1 MTIRR
6 IFKSSKRQL
15 YVIADSSN
23 DIIVKFND
31 LKTAA
36 IVLRYMQGGNMSDDE
51 RIAALAALELEKSDT

>member
-1 MTIRR
+1 M
-6 IFKSSKRQL
+6 